1 MFWAPVEAEAEAEF
15 ALNND
20 DFGCLELGHSR
31 VELPPLVVAAAVA
44 PRVIAIVAVAISC
57 LLLWLDFAAVK
68 GSCCL
73 LEWANFCSR
82 CKHCSRTRS

>member
-1 MFWAPVEAEAEAEF
+1 MEVEAEAEF

-31 VELPPLVVAAAVA
+31 VELLPLVGAAATAVA